1 MHSLV
6 KERSQSSLRLPFV
19 HYNIVWSLKESMLC

>member
-1 MHSLV
+1 MHLLV

-19 HYNIVWSLKESMLC
+19 HYVMWSLKESMLC